1 MYYHLTQE
9 LNFQAII
16 TKQLHFQIMKLKIP
30 SLSIEMVVPRS
41 RVVRSC
47 SHDVYKMQVFVNE

>member
-1 MYYHLTQE
+1 MYYRLTQE
-9 LNFQAII
+9 SNFKKFKI
-16 TKQLHFQIMKLKIP
+16 LHFQNMKLKIP

>member
-9 LNFQAII
+9 SNLIQHL
-16 TKQLHFQIMKLKIP
+16 LHFINMKPKIP
-30 SLSIEMVVPRS
+30 SFSIEMVVPSS

-47 SHDVYKMQVFVNE
+47 SHDEYKMQVLITE

>member
-1 MYYHLTQE
+1 MYVISSDTRIKFIKILHLP
-9 LNFQAII
+9 N
-16 TKQLHFQIMKLKIP
+16 MKLKIP